1 MSAARP
7 DTNTL
12 LHGALVANT
21 LLAAALVYVLLTPA
35 DLVPARYSLYGTLW
49 VGVGGVV
56 LYREWRRSWTVGRR
70 ARRVAL
76 AVAAA
81 YLAALAL
88 AGGVVVPG
96 GAPGAL
102 DAGWFVR
109 ALPPGWGPALVYGS
123 PDVALVLMPARVV
136 GSLALAA
143 LVRGTVLDAA
153 AAGDGLLRGGAP
165 GLLALFSCV
174 SCSLPL
180 VLGGVSLVFGAGSAV
195 AAATASL
202 SYDLSTLVFLVTVG
216 LLYWNPF
223 VRSSGRERTT

>member
-1 MSAARP
+1 MSTARLPRP
-7 DTNTL
+7 DTTAL

-35 DLVPARYSLYGTLW
+35 DLRPVRYSLYGTVW

-56 LYREWRRSWTVGRR
+56 LYRESRRSWTVDSRV
-70 ARRVAL
+70 RRVAL
-76 AVAAA
+76 ALAGG
-81 YLAALAL
+81 YLVALAL

-109 ALPPGWGPALVYGS
+109 ALPPGWGPALVYGGHE
-123 PDVALVLMPARVV
+123 VALVLMPARVA
-136 GSLALAA
+136 GYLALAA
-143 LVRGTVLDAA
+143 LVRGTALDAA

-174 SCSLPL
+174 SCALPL
-180 VLGGVSLVFGAGSAV
+180 LLGAVSLVFGAGSAL

-202 SYDLSTLVFLVTVG
+202 SYDLSTLVFLLTVG

-223 VRSSGRERTT
+223 VG